1 MKKIEVKETTDYE
14 KRYQELKE
22 KLSKAHEEV
31 EAAKEK
37 VAGIEDELQELVE
50 DYLKEKVVV
59 ALVVVVEHRF
69 PRSFWGLEC
78 WF

>member
-59 ALVVVVEHRF
+59 APVVVVEHKF